1 MVEDT
6 IRVAVRIRPL
16 IKSEIDKGCE
26 ECLDITPGQPQII
39 IKNTDRAFTFNY
51 VFTPDVSQENFYNT
65 AIKDMV
71 TSIFDGYNVTILAYG
86 QTGSGKTHSMGT
98 DYNGMEDMGIIPRA
112 MHDIFKIVASKEE
125 WNFRTSVSFMELYQE
140 QLYDLLSDKQ
150 RTNSIV
156 DIREDSKGIKI
167 IGITEKEVQSAE
179 ESLECLIEGSQG
191 RVTGSTAMNAQSS
204 RSHAIFTLHIQQQK
218 KDDPNVATTAK
229 FHLVD
234 LAGSERSKK
243 TQATGERFKE
253 GVHINKGLL
262 ALGNV
267 ISQLGDNGNNSYVG
281 YRDSKLTRLLQ
292 DSLGGNSMT
301 LMIAC
306 VSPADYNMDETLS
319 TLRYADRAR
328 KIKNKPVVNQDPRVA
343 EINRLNELVQ
353 KLKLALLNQE
363 SERTCSNDYQELQ
376 KKNESLQQK
385 IRDLTEKLNGN
396 LIKMVFM
403 HEKTEFAE
411 QLHDKI
417 KAEMA
422 LVLEDCKELLDSY
435 RENSGHDDEYCV
447 KLKAVYQKILDI
459 QTNEKKTSEELFNH
473 AMSLES
479 KLPITKDTENDVD
492 NVTSDG
498 ELSNCLEDFDKK
510 HEEHTSLQTER
521 NNQVQDINREL
532 AIKEHLITE
541 LLKNSSHVIEYS
553 KGLQDMEQEI
563 KTLQAEKDELLIAL
577 RNAQTSNISS
587 KLAESRRKKV
597 QELEKKI
604 AALSQQCLEQ
614 SKTLKAKEKLQQQI
628 KNLTNE
634 IQSLKQARVKLVR
647 QMRSDADRFA
657 EWKRVREKELHKL
670 KEQDRKRANQMA
682 KLEMQHNKQQ
692 NVLKRKMEE
701 AHAANKRLK
710 QALEVQKKAIQRKE
724 QKFNNKNDIQSWVR
738 QELNI
743 LSSTVDAENSLQK
756 LISAREYLK
765 CQLEELQ
772 TDPNVDEAELVELTE
787 FLTLR
792 NTQIQDLQQKINEA
806 NEENR
811 ASIRMNTI
819 QTFTDAKI
827 AIKYLFDVTVE
838 DRKKL
843 MEKYTILQ
851 NNLDECHQREERLK
865 QEIETYKD
873 QLNQS
878 KKKVLKENNFMKD
891 NEFSIMNT
899 PKIQKLSSQYFE
911 NSFGSDD
918 SFVEDDIEKD
928 PDWTQTPLYNRIR
941 KLLDTTKNTRL
952 SIKCQSDGE
961 VKCACKT
968 KCITRLCSCR
978 KNNRICNNCQCNPDF
993 CQNNDI
999 NKLNHSYFRDYAE
1012 EDQDENSIKKPSLNA
1027 SSMFRGMGFQYGYR
1041 RDVCR
1046 SQCRGNVLNSIGN
1059 CDDRLTCEA

>member
-16 IKSEIDKGCE
+16 IKSEIEKGCE
-26 ECLDITPGQPQII
+26 ECLDTTPGQPQII

-51 VFTPDVSQENFYNT
+51 VFAPDVNQENFYNT
-65 AIKDMV
+65 AIKEMV
-71 TSIFDGYNVTILAYG
+71 TRIFDGYNVTILAYG

-98 DYNGMEDMGIIPRA
+98 DYSGVEDMGIIPRA
-112 MHDIFKIVASKEE
+112 MQDIFKIVASKKE

-150 RTNSIV
+150 RTHSTV
-156 DIREDSKGIKI
+156 DIREDNKGIRI
-167 IGITEKEVQSAE
+167 IGVTEKEVQNAE
-179 ESLECLIEGSQG
+179 ECLECLIEGSQG

-218 KDDPNVATTAK
+218 GNDPNTATTAK

-267 ISQLGDNGNNSYVG
+267 ISQLGDGGNNSYVG

-353 KLKLALLNQE
+353 KLKLALLHKE
-363 SERTCSNDYQELQ
+363 SQQSCSSDCQELQ
-376 KKNESLQQK
+376 KKNELLQQK
-385 IRDLTEKLNGN
+385 IRDLTEQLNGN

-403 HEKTEFAE
+403 HEKTELAE

-422 LVLEDCKELLDSY
+422 LVLEDCKELLDSFS
-435 RENSGHDDEYCV
+435 ESSTHNDEHYV
-447 KLKAVYQKILDI
+447 KLKVIYQKILDI
-459 QTNEKKTSEELFNH
+459 QTNEKKTSEEIFNH
-473 AMSLES
+473 AMSLELKS
-479 KLPITKDTENDVD
+479 PIIKDNENDVD
-492 NVTSDG
+492 NAASDG
-498 ELSNCLEDFDKK
+498 ELTNCLEDFDKK
-510 HEEHTSLQTER
+510 HEEHTLLQTER

-532 AIKEHLITE
+532 AIKEHLISE
-541 LLKNSSHVIEYS
+541 LLKNSSHMIEYS
-553 KGLQDMEQEI
+553 KELQDMEQEI
-563 KTLQAEKDELLIAL
+563 KTLQAEKDELLVAL
-577 RNAQTSNISS
+577 RNAQANNVGS

-604 AALSQQCLEQ
+604 TELTQKCLEQ

-634 IQSLKQARVKLVR
+634 IQSLKQTRVKLVR

-657 EWKRVREKELHKL
+657 EWKRTREKELNKL
-670 KEQDRKRANQMA
+670 KELDRKRANQMA
-682 KLEMQHNKQQ
+682 RLQMQHDKQQ
-692 NVLKRKMEE
+692 NVFKRKMEE
-701 AHAANKRLK
+701 AYAANKRLK
-710 QALEVQKKAIQRKE
+710 EALEVQKKAKE
-724 QKFNNKNDIQSWVR
+724 RREKTFNNKNDIQSWVR
-738 QELNI
+738 QELEI
-743 LSSTVDAENSLQK
+743 LLSTVDAENSLQK
-756 LISAREYLK
+756 LISDRNFLK
-765 CQLEELQ
+765 SQLEELKN
-772 TDPNVDEAELVELTE
+772 DSNVDETELVELTE

-792 NTQIQDLQQKINEA
+792 STQIQDLQQKINEA

-811 ASIRMNTI
+811 ANIRINTI
-819 QTFTDAKI
+819 QTMADAKV
-827 AIKYLFDVTVE
+827 AIKFLFDVTAE

-843 MEKYTILQ
+843 MEKYTNLQ
-851 NNLDECHQREERLK
+851 TNLDECRQREEKLK

-873 QLNQS
+873 QLNQPER
-878 KKKVLKENNFMKD
+878 KVLKENNSRTN
-891 NEFSIMNT
+891 NETSSIMST
-899 PKIQKLSSQYFE
+899 PKVQKISSTYYE
-911 NSFGSDD
+911 NSFISDD
-918 SFVEDDIEKD
+918 SFVEDDVEKD
-928 PDWTQTPLYNRIR
+928 PDWTRTPLYNKIQ
-941 KLLDTTKNTRL
+941 KLLDTTKNPRQ
-952 SIKCQSDGE
+952 SIKRSSDGE

-978 KNNRICNNCQCNPDF
+978 KNDRICNNCQCNPDL

-999 NKLNHSYFRDYAE
+999 NKLIHSYFRDYAE
-1012 EDQDENSIKKPSLNA
+1012 DNQDENSIKKP
-1027 SSMFRGMGFQYGYR
+1027 
-1041 RDVCR
+1041 
-1046 SQCRGNVLNSIGN
+1046 
-1059 CDDRLTCEA
+1059 RLVK